1 MNEANGPDAS
11 TILIVDD
18 QPAGIHA
25 LANLLRSSYRI
36 LVATDGPTALEI
48 AVRVPPPDL
57 ILLDVEMPA
66 MDGYEVCRR
75 LKALPATRQIPL
87 FFVTARDGTDDEEVG
102 LQLGAADY
110 ISKPF
115 QPSIVRARIRNHLQ
129 LHRQQLQIQQQNRQ
143 IQSALENLRELEI
156 LRDSLV
162 GMIVHDLR
170 SPLTGIL
177 GYAEFLESDL
187 LENGQPQMA
196 EHAAQICASA
206 KSLQHMITTLLDIS
220 RMEARQ
226 MPLNPA
232 ATDLRSVVSAA
243 LSSLGGLLRQAQVVP
258 DLPDSPVLSYCD
270 PDATRRIIENLVANA
285 IKFSGKCGEIRIRL
299 EHQDTHLKVTVQD
312 HGAGIPHEYRSKIF
326 EKFGQVS
333 SRIEGRKFSTGLGLT
348 FCKLAAEAQGGQIG
362 LDSEVGLG
370 STFWF
375 TLPPAP

>member
-333 SRIEGRKFSTGLGLT
+333 SRIEGRKFSTDLGLT

>member
-25 LANLLRSSYRI
+25 LANLLHSSYRI

-258 DLPDSPVLSYCD
+258 DLPDSPVLAYCD

>member
-196 EHAAQICASA
+196 EHAAQI
-206 KSLQHMITTLLDIS
+206 
-220 RMEARQ
+220 
-226 MPLNPA
+226 
-232 ATDLRSVVSAA
+232 
-243 LSSLGGLLRQAQVVP
+243 
-258 DLPDSPVLSYCD
+258 
-270 PDATRRIIENLVANA
+270 
-285 IKFSGKCGEIRIRL
+285 
-299 EHQDTHLKVTVQD
+299 
-312 HGAGIPHEYRSKIF
+312 
-326 EKFGQVS
+326 
-333 SRIEGRKFSTGLGLT
+333 
-348 FCKLAAEAQGGQIG
+348 
-362 LDSEVGLG
+362 
-370 STFWF
+370 
-375 TLPPAP
+375 

>member
-258 DLPDSPVLSYCD
+258 ELPDSPVLAYCD

-362 LDSEVGLG
+362 LDSEVGQG

>member
-258 DLPDSPVLSYCD
+258 DLPDSPVLAYCD

>member
-232 ATDLRSVVSAA
+232 ATDLRSVVAAA
-243 LSSLGGLLRQAQVVP
+243 LSSLGGLLREAQVVP
-258 DLPDSPVLSYCD
+258 ELPDSPALAHCD

-285 IKFSGKCGEIRIRL
+285 IKFSGKSGEIRIRL
-299 EHQDTHLKVTVQD
+299 ERRDADLKIVVQD
-312 HGAGIPHEYRSKIF
+312 HGAGIPPEYHTKIF

-333 SRIEGRKFSTGLGLT
+333 TRIEGKKFSTGLGLT

-362 LDSEVGLG
+362 LDSHVGQG
-370 STFWF
+370 SSFWF

>member
-258 DLPDSPVLSYCD
+258 ELPDSPVLAYCD

>member
-1 MNEANGPDAS
+1 
-11 TILIVDD
+11 
-18 QPAGIHA
+18 
-25 LANLLRSSYRI
+25 
-36 LVATDGPTALEI
+36 
-48 AVRVPPPDL
+48 
-57 ILLDVEMPA
+57 
-66 MDGYEVCRR
+66 
-75 LKALPATRQIPL
+75 
-87 FFVTARDGTDDEEVG
+87 
-102 LQLGAADY
+102 
-110 ISKPF
+110 
-115 QPSIVRARIRNHLQ
+115 
-129 LHRQQLQIQQQNRQ
+129 
-143 IQSALENLRELEI
+143 
-156 LRDSLV
+156 
-162 GMIVHDLR
+162 
-170 SPLTGIL
+170 
-177 GYAEFLESDL
+177 
-187 LENGQPQMA
+187 
-196 EHAAQICASA
+196 
-206 KSLQHMITTLLDIS
+206 MITTLLDIS

-258 DLPDSPVLSYCD
+258 DLPDSPVLAYCD